1 MAINNIPRPEHPNPQ
16 WERKNWKNLNGQ
28 WQFEIDYSC
37 SGEERGLPAAEALSG
52 SITVPF
58 CPESKLSGVEVK
70 DFMNCVW
77 YKKTITLTEED
88 LTGNR
93 VLFHIGACD
102 YETKIWVNGQS
113 TGFSHKGGYT
123 PVDVDITPWVKAG
136 DNLITVAAY
145 DDIRSFKQ
153 PGGKQSARHNSYRC
167 YYTRTTGIWQTVWY
181 EIVPESYLKYAKI
194 TPDLENG
201 AVSIEAELVGTGDL
215 SAEVYYEGKLVGT
228 ATKKNKSVIANV
240 EVQLSEIHPWELG
253 NGRLYDLVLKFGK
266 DEVKSYFGLRSIE
279 LKDGKFYI
287 NGKSVFQ
294 RLVLDQGYYPEGITT
309 APTEEDLIKD
319 IQCGLDAGFNGARMH
334 QKVFEPR
341 YIYHA
346 DRLGYMVWGEYGSWS
361 MNMTELDAVAIFLP
375 EWLESVRRDYNHPA
389 LITWCPF
396 NESWDTSHHFPELQG
411 KEQNNDVVRII
422 YEQTKQL
429 DPTRPCVDSSGNYH
443 VKTDIYDVHDYQQD
457 PAIFKENYDKLV
469 TENELWD
476 RHHFRWRFN
485 GRTEGVR
492 QTWKGEPVHVSEYG
506 GIGFKLPDN
515 DFTEGRKKA
524 WSYGTATTSY
534 EEFYARY
541 EGLTVA
547 MLDNPKI
554 FGFCYTQLTDVEQ
567 EKNGLFEYETRKPK
581 FDMAILSEI
590 NKRKAAVE
598 D

>member
-1 MAINNIPRPEHPNPQ
+1 MAYTIPRPEHPNPQ

-37 SGEERGLPAAEALSG
+37 SGEERGLPAADSLSG

-102 YETKIWVNGQS
+102 YETKVWVNGQS

-123 PVDVDITPWVKAG
+123 PVDIDITPWVQVG

-181 EIVPESYLKYAKI
+181 EIVPESYLKYTKI

-215 SAEVYYEGKLVGT
+215 SAEVYYEGKLVGS
-228 ATKKNKSVIANV
+228 AAKKNKSVIGTL

-279 LKDGKFYI
+279 LKDGKFYL

-361 MNMTELDAVAIFLP
+361 MNITELDAVAIFLP

-396 NESWDTSHHFPELQG
+396 NESWDTSLHFPELQG

-443 VKTDIYDVHDYQQD
+443 VRTDIYDVHDYQQD

-506 GIGFKLPDN
+506 GIGFKLPEN
-515 DFTEGRKKA
+515 DFTSGRKTA
-524 WSYGTATTSY
+524 WSYGSATTSY

-547 MLDNPKI
+547 LLDNPKI

-567 EKNGLFEYETRKPK
+567 EMNGLYTYEGREPK
-581 FDMAILSEI
+581 FDMEIISAITS
-590 NKRKAAVE
+590 RKAAIE

>member
-1 MAINNIPRPEHPNPQ
+1 MAFTNIPRPEHPNPQ

-37 SGEERGLPAAEALSG
+37 SGEERGLPAAETLSG

-123 PVDVDITPWVKAG
+123 PVDVDITPWVQVG

-215 SAEVYYEGKLVGT
+215 SAEVYYEGKLVGS
-228 ATKKNKSVIANV
+228 ATKKNKAVIGTM

-309 APTEEDLIKD
+309 APTEEHLIRD

-361 MNMTELDAVAIFLP
+361 MNITELDAVAIFLP

-411 KEQNNDVVRII
+411 KEQNNDVIRIV

-476 RHHFRWRFN
+476 RHHFRWRYN

-524 WSYGTATTSY
+524 WSYGSATTSY

-581 FDMAILSEI
+581 FDMSVISEI

-598 D
+598 E

>member
-1 MAINNIPRPEHPNPQ
+1 MAYTIPRPEHPNPQ

-37 SGEERGLPAAEALSG
+37 SGEERGLPTAEALSG
-52 SITVPF
+52 TINVPF

-77 YKKTITLTEED
+77 YKKTITLTEEE
-88 LTGNR
+88 LCGNR

-102 YETKIWVNGQS
+102 YETKIWVNGTS

-123 PVDVDITPWVKAG
+123 PVDVDITPWVQAG

-201 AVSIEAELVGTGDL
+201 AVAIEAELAGTGDL

-228 ATKKNKSVIANV
+228 ATKKNKSVV
-240 EVQLSEIHPWELG
+240 GTLEVQLSEIHPWELG

-279 LKDGKFYI
+279 LKDGKFYL

-361 MNMTELDAVAIFLP
+361 MNITELDAVAIFLP

-411 KEQNNDVVRII
+411 KEQNNDVVRIV
-422 YEQTKQL
+422 YEQTKL
-429 DPTRPCVDSSGNYH
+429 FDPTRPCVDTSGNYH

-506 GIGFKLPDN
+506 GIGFKLPEN

-524 WSYGTATTSY
+524 WSYGTTTTSY

-567 EKNGLFEYETRKPK
+567 EKNGLFGYETRKPK
-581 FDMAILSEI
+581 FDMAVISEI
-590 NKRKAAVE
+590 NKRKAACE

>member
-1 MAINNIPRPEHPNPQ
+1 MAFNNIPRPEHPNPQ

-37 SGEERGLPAAEALSG
+37 SGEERGLPTAEALSG

-123 PVDVDITPWVKAG
+123 PVDVDITPWVKVG

-145 DDIRSFKQ
+145 DNIRSFKQ
-153 PGGKQSARHNSYRC
+153 PGGKQSARFASYRC

-228 ATKKNKSVIANV
+228 ATKKNKSVIATV

-279 LKDGKFYI
+279 LKDGKFYL

-361 MNMTELDAVAIFLP
+361 MNITELDAVAIFLP

-396 NESWDTSHHFPELQG
+396 NESWDTTHHFPELQG

-524 WSYGTATTSY
+524 WSYGSATTSY

-581 FDMAILSEI
+581 FDMAVISEI

>member
-1 MAINNIPRPEHPNPQ
+1 MVSLNIPRPEHPNPQ

-37 SGEERGLPAAEALSG
+37 SGEERGLPAAESLSG

-77 YKKTITLTEED
+77 YKKTIALTEED

-123 PVDVDITPWVKAG
+123 PVDVDITPWVQAG

-145 DDIRSFKQ
+145 DNIRSFKQ
-153 PGGKQSARHNSYRC
+153 PGGKQSARYNSYRC

-228 ATKKNKSVIANV
+228 ATKKNKSVIANI

-361 MNMTELDAVAIFLP
+361 MNITELDAVAIFLP

-515 DFTEGRKKA
+515 DFTDGRKKA

-581 FDMAILSEI
+581 FDMSILSEI

>member
-1 MAINNIPRPEHPNPQ
+1 MAFNIPRPEHPNPQ

-37 SGEERGLPAAEALSG
+37 SGEERGLPTAESLSG
-52 SITVPF
+52 NITVPF

-77 YKKTITLTEED
+77 YKKSITLTEED
-88 LTGNR
+88 LSGNR

-102 YETKIWVNGQS
+102 YETKVWVNGQS

-123 PVDVDITPWVKAG
+123 PVDLDITPWVQAG

-145 DDIRSFKQ
+145 DNIRSFKQ
-153 PGGKQSARHNSYRC
+153 PGGKQSARFNSYRC

-201 AVSIEAELVGTGDL
+201 AVSVEAELVGTGDL
-215 SAEVYYEGKLVGT
+215 SAEVYYEGKLVGS
-228 ATKKNKSVIANV
+228 ATKKNKSVIGTL
-240 EVQLSEIHPWELG
+240 EIQLSEIHPWELG

-309 APTEEDLIKD
+309 APTEEHLIKD

-361 MNMTELDAVAIFLP
+361 MNITELDAVAIFLP

-396 NESWDTSHHFPELQG
+396 NESWDTTHHFPELQG

-422 YEQTKQL
+422 YEQTKLL
-429 DPTRPCVDSSGNYH
+429 DPTRPCVDTSGNYH

-506 GIGFKLPDN
+506 GIGFKLPEN

-524 WSYGTATTSY
+524 WSYGSATTSY

-547 MLDNPKI
+547 LLDNPRI

-567 EKNGLFEYETRKPK
+567 EKNGLFEYESRAPK
-581 FDMAILSEI
+581 FDMSIISEI

-598 D
+598 E